1 MQSIDL
7 NLLTALNVL
16 LAEGSVTGAAERMNL
31 SVPAMSRK
39 LDRIRRMVNDPLF
52 VRAGRGL
59 VPTPRAEALRQG
71 TREVVRQAQELL
83 QRTEIFDFRSL
94 RRTFTIRADD
104 GAISSFAPQILRA
117 LQELAPL
124 VTIRFTAQGQQDIVA
139 LREGHVDLDIGVI
152 DDLGPEIVRQ
162 TLFKDRFVAVFRT
175 GHPLK
180 DRAKLTPKLF
190 ASYGHVTVSRRG
202 LLSGPIDIEL
212 AKHGLSR
219 RIQAVTPTL
228 LEALAI
234 ARHTDLIAS
243 AADRL
248 TQNAHEGMEIRD
260 LPVKTPAVTLSQAWH
275 PRFSADAGHQ
285 ALRKLVHRVCQ
296 GATRVGSSGSG

>member
-16 LAEGSVTGAAERMNL
+16 LTEGSVTGAAERMNL

-139 LREGHVDLDIGVI
+139 LREGYVDLDIGVI

-162 TLFKDRFVAVFRT
+162 KLFRDRFVAVFRT
-175 GHPLK
+175 GHPLT

-219 RIQAVTPTL
+219 RIQTVTPTF

-248 TQNAHEGMEIRD
+248 TQNAHEGMEMRD

-275 PRFSADAGHQ
+275 PRFSADPGHQ

-296 GATRVGSSGSG
+296 DATRVGSSASG